1 MVGFFNGLAVGA
13 GVVVARYFGAK
24 KFDLVQRAIHTI
36 ITLGF
41 FCGIA
46 LTFVGVIAAPQILV
60 LMGTPPEVLPNSV
73 TYFRIYFC
81 GSLAFVMY
89 NFLVGILQ
97 AVGDSRHPLMY
108 LIISS
113 EVLPNSVTYFRIYFC
128 GSLAFVMYNFLV
140 GILQAVGDSRHPL
153 MYLIISSVTNI
164 ILDLILVAGFHFGVG
179 AAALAT
185 VISQCLSALLCFLHL
200 LRGPKEV
207 TNIILD
213 LILVAGF
220 HFGVGAAAL
229 ATVISQCLSA
239 LLCFLHLLRGPKEYR
254 IYLSKLRL
262 DSLLLKQI
270 ISNGLPAG
278 LQNSIISLANVVV
291 QSKRG
296 PKEYRIYLSKLRLDS
311 LLLKQIIS
319 NGLPAGLQNSI
330 ISLANVVVQ
339 SNINKFG
346 QMAVAGCGSYSK
358 IEGFAF
364 LPITC
369 FALALTT
376 FISQNLGAKEYDRAK
391 KGAVFGVICSVVT
404 AELVG
409 VVIYTFA
416 PYLIAAFNNTPEVLS
431 YGVAQAHTASLFYFL
446 LAFSHCMAGILRG
459 AGKSTVPMFVM
470 LICWCI
476 IRVTYITVT
485 VHFIPD
491 IRVIFWAYPIT
502 WTLSSIVFLLY
513 FLKSDWIHGLEKQ
526 ER

>member
-1 MVGFFNGLAVGA
+1 MTKGSIWKKIIAFAIPLFLGNLFQQFYNTADSLIVGNFLGSSALAAVSSSGNLIFLMVGFFNGLAVGA
-13 GVVVARYFGAK
+13 GVIVARYFGAK

-113 EVLPNSVTYFRIYFC
+113 
-128 GSLAFVMYNFLV
+128 
-140 GILQAVGDSRHPL
+140 
-153 MYLIISSVTNI
+153 VTNI

-200 LRGPKEV
+200 L
-207 TNIILD
+207 
-213 LILVAGF
+213 
-220 HFGVGAAAL
+220 
-229 ATVISQCLSA
+229 
-239 LLCFLHLLRGPKEYR
+239 
-254 IYLSKLRL
+254 
-262 DSLLLKQI
+262 
-270 ISNGLPAG
+270 
-278 LQNSIISLANVVV
+278 
-291 QSKRG
+291 RG

-416 PYLIAAFNNTPEVLS
+416 PYLIAAFNNTPDVLS

-485 VHFIPD
+485 VHFIPN

-513 FLKSDWIHGLEKQ
+513 FLKSDWMHGLEKQ

>member
-1 MVGFFNGLAVGA
+1 MSTSSSATLMTKGPIWKKIIAFAIPLFLGNLFQQFYNTADSLIVGNFLGSSALAAVSSSGNLIFLMVGFFNGLAVGA

-36 ITLGF
+36 I
-41 FCGIA
+41 A

-60 LMGTPPEVLPNSV
+60 LMGTPP
-73 TYFRIYFC
+73 
-81 GSLAFVMY
+81 
-89 NFLVGILQ
+89 
-97 AVGDSRHPLMY
+97 
-108 LIISS
+108 

-200 LRGPKEV
+200 L
-207 TNIILD
+207 
-213 LILVAGF
+213 
-220 HFGVGAAAL
+220 
-229 ATVISQCLSA
+229 
-239 LLCFLHLLRGPKEYR
+239 
-254 IYLSKLRL
+254 
-262 DSLLLKQI
+262 
-270 ISNGLPAG
+270 
-278 LQNSIISLANVVV
+278 
-291 QSKRG
+291 RG

>member
-1 MVGFFNGLAVGA
+1 MSTSSSATLMTKGPIWKKIIAFAIPLFLGNLFQQFYNTADSLIVGNFLGSSALAAVSSSGNLIFLMVGFFNGLAVGA

-113 EVLPNSVTYFRIYFC
+113 
-128 GSLAFVMYNFLV
+128 
-140 GILQAVGDSRHPL
+140 
-153 MYLIISSVTNI
+153 VTNI

-200 LRGPKEV
+200 L
-207 TNIILD
+207 
-213 LILVAGF
+213 
-220 HFGVGAAAL
+220 
-229 ATVISQCLSA
+229 
-239 LLCFLHLLRGPKEYR
+239 
-254 IYLSKLRL
+254 
-262 DSLLLKQI
+262 
-270 ISNGLPAG
+270 
-278 LQNSIISLANVVV
+278 
-291 QSKRG
+291 RG

-416 PYLIAAFNNTPEVLS
+416 PYLIATFNNTPEVLS

-513 FLKSDWIHGLEKQ
+513 FLKSDWMHGLEKQ

>member
-1 MVGFFNGLAVGA
+1 MSTSSSATLMTKGPIWKKIIAFAIPLFLGNLFQQFYNTADSLIVGNFLGSSALAAVSSSGNLIFLMVGFFNGLAVGA

-113 EVLPNSVTYFRIYFC
+113 
-128 GSLAFVMYNFLV
+128 
-140 GILQAVGDSRHPL
+140 
-153 MYLIISSVTNI
+153 VTNI

-200 LRGPKEV
+200 L
-207 TNIILD
+207 
-213 LILVAGF
+213 
-220 HFGVGAAAL
+220 
-229 ATVISQCLSA
+229 
-239 LLCFLHLLRGPKEYR
+239 
-254 IYLSKLRL
+254 
-262 DSLLLKQI
+262 
-270 ISNGLPAG
+270 
-278 LQNSIISLANVVV
+278 
-291 QSKRG
+291 RG